1 MKPTIRQYM
10 THNPHTIGR
19 EQTLEVAHRVMR
31 EHRVRHLPVLEGGKL
46 VGLVSQRDLHLIETL
61 RDVDPAETTVEEAM
75 TMDVYVT
82 APNTPLAEAARVM
95 AENKYG
101 SAVVVD
107 RAKIV
112 GVFTTV
118 DALLALAQLLVDK
131 PQALTGS

>member
-1 MKPTIRQYM
+1 MKPTVRQYM

-19 EQTLEVAHRVMR
+19 EQTLDVAHRVMR

>member
-1 MKPTIRQYM
+1 MKPTVRQYM

-61 RDVDPAETTVEEAM
+61 RDVDPAATTVEEAM
-75 TMDVYVT
+75 TMDVYVA
-82 APNTPLAEAARVM
+82 APSTPLADAVLVM

-101 SAVVVD
+101 SVVVVD

-112 GVFTTV
+112 GVFTTI
-118 DALLALAQLLVDK
+118 DDLNALTQLLADK
-131 PQALTGS
+131 PRALTGS

>member
-1 MKPTIRQYM
+1 MKPTIRQFM
-10 THNPHTIGR
+10 TRNPHTIGR
-19 EQTLEVAHRVMR
+19 EQSLEVAHRVMR

-46 VGLVSQRDLHLIETL
+46 VGVLSQRDLHLIETL
-61 RDVDPAETTVEEAM
+61 RDVDPATTTVDEAM
-75 TMDVYVT
+75 TMDVYVA
-82 APNTPLAEAARVM
+82 APNTPLAEVAHVM

-112 GVFTTV
+112 GMFTTV
-118 DALLALAQLLVDK
+118 DALSALAQWLADK